1 MHDSKADKK
10 YLKKL
15 LNDMKV
21 GLRQDY
27 ANRLVQWR
35 ISWFPSGM
43 SGSAMFTLKG
53 GEERMR
59 LETAYMG
66 LRKAYDM
73 GLVETPQGKWKYTDS
88 SEAVQM
94 ARLYVYSNMFG
105 MNSPHLA
112 KAFRG
117 AFGGLFW
124 QWKQF
129 DWFQTQDEYRILR
142 NAVLSTNSK
151 YPMIGGLTLPTR
163 MMMQI
168 MKKSARGT
176 GKILNIDTPSIS
188 KNR

>member
-1 MHDSKADKK
+1 
-10 YLKKL
+10 
-15 LNDMKV
+15 
-21 GLRQDY
+21 
-27 ANRLVQWR
+27 
-35 ISWFPSGM
+35 
-43 SGSAMFTLKG
+43 
-53 GEERMR
+53 
-59 LETAYMG
+59 
-66 LRKAYDM
+66 
-73 GLVETPQGKWKYTDS
+73 
-88 SEAVQM
+88 M

-168 MKKSARGT
+168 MKKSARGA
-176 GKILNIDTPSIS
+176 GKVLNIDTPSIS
-188 KNR
+188 KKTDDKMVDAFTNLFLTRGVAGLIATFMYYSSDIYGALGAIQKLLVM